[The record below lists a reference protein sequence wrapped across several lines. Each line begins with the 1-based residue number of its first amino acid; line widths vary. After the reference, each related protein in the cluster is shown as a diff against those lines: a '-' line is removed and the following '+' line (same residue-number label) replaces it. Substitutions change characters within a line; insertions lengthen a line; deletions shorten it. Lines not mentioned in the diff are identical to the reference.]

1 MSDPSDP
8 LAWVAK
14 AEEDWRLAR
23 ASIRLF
29 RKISAYGACFHAQ
42 QCAEKYLKALLVAQG
57 ARFSKVHDLRRLQE
71 ECEAAGVIVAVNV
84 NQLDLLTHYAVQVR
98 YPGDDPSA
106 NEAREAVKIARAV
119 RKFSRKYLGVK

>member
-1 MSDPSDP
+1 MNDPSDP
-8 LAWVAK
+8 RAWAAK

-57 ARFSKVHDLRRLQE
+57 ERFSKVHDLRKLHE
-71 ECEAAGVIVAVNV
+71 ECEAAGVLVAVDV

-98 YPGDDPSA
+98 YPGEDPTA
-106 NEAREAVKIARAV
+106 DEAREAVKIAQAV
-119 RKFSRKYLGVK
+119 RRYTRKFLGLK